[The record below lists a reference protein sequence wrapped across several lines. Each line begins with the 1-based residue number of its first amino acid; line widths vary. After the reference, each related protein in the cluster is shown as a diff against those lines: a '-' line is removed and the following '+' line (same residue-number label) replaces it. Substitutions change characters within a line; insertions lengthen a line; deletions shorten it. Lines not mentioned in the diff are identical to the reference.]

1 MVSRGLVKD
10 EPPFQGD
17 YQGRFV
23 PSSAT
28 PFWVGLVGKR
38 PSSLTIWRTLNQAGP
53 EGELN
58 HQEGQGWGVP

>member
-10 EPPFQGD
+10 ESPFQGD

-28 PFWVGLVGKR
+28 PLRVGLFGKR
-38 PSSLTIWRTLNQAGP
+38 PGSLTIWRTLIQAGQ

-58 HQEGQGWGVP
+58 HQEGRGWGVP